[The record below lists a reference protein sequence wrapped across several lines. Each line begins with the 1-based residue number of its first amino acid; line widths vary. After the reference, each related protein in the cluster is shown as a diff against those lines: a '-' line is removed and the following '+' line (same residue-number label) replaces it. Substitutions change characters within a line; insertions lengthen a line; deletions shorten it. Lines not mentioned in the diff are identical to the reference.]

1 MQNWRERDEG
11 AFPYI
16 TPRVVYLLAETAE
29 FSASVGAADKRI
41 LLLLWHVPF
50 DQSLPI
56 VLIESGEKRPRT
68 AAMACFRLNYVSL
81 SAALSGVLRV
91 EIPAVFCFVFRVL
104 GAIECRLRDDSFYL
118 GPLNVLCG
126 GRPLFRRELWSIL
139 SWRTPL

>member
-68 AAMACFRLNYVSL
+68 AATACFRLNCVSL

-91 EIPAVFCFVFRVL
+91 EIPAVFCFVFRVFRGYRVQIARRQFL
-104 GAIECRLRDDSFYL
+104 S
-118 GPLNVLCG
+118 GPVK
-126 GRPLFRRELWSIL
+126 RPLRWKTTVPS
-139 SWRTPL
+139 